1 MMPLCKQISY
11 NLGLGVSSDMALVF
25 VFVVSGVTVVDAARV
40 VTHTGDGHPVGVAE
54 HRGHGQWSLGH
65 HHLMSEYPQVL
76 VEDVNGPGSLCSLS
90 ATVHWSVLM
99 SLPSHIPASSILR
112 SLPSHRSKHQL

>member
-40 VTHTGDGHPVGVAE
+40 VTHTCDGHPVGVAE

-65 HHLMSEYPQVL
+65 HHHLMSDAAQ
-76 VEDVNGPGSLCSLS
+76 N
-90 ATVHWSVLM
+90 
-99 SLPSHIPASSILR
+99 IPRFLLR
-112 SLPSHRSKHQL
+112 M

>member
-65 HHLMSEYPQVL
+65 HHHLMSDAAQ
-76 VEDVNGPGSLCSLS
+76 N
-90 ATVHWSVLM
+90 
-99 SLPSHIPASSILR
+99 IPRFLLR
-112 SLPSHRSKHQL
+112 M